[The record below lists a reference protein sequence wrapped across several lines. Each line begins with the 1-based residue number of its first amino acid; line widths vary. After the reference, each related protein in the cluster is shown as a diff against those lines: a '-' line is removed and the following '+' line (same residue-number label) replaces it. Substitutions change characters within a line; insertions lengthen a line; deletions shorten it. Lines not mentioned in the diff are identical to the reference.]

1 MNEPAKPLEQT
12 TSAAGKKWLTQNVWA
27 LSWVSFAQDAASEM
41 LYPLMP
47 ILLTTIFGAP
57 AAIVGMIE
65 GLAEGIAA
73 ATKLASAWL
82 NRFLP
87 RKWMVGLGYGAAALG
102 KIIVAAAGGWPMVL
116 VGRLTD
122 RVGKGLRSAPR
133 DALLV
138 EGSNKAH
145 RGRIIGFHRTADTLG
160 AVLGP
165 ILALALLAAFNN
177 RVQSVLWFAII
188 PAVISTVLVLFVKDN
203 QPSARKAARLAADA
217 AVMPVTAP
225 TAATHSTAAIGATPA
240 TPLRLPN
247 RLRIVL
253 VAVIGFGIINFPDA
267 LVLLHV
273 SQVGFSVPEVVGA
286 YLLYNISYAALNY
299 PAGLLADKIRPN
311 LVYAL
316 GLGCFAI
323 AYGGMSLTQNHNL
336 TLLLIAIYGG
346 YAACND
352 TVGKSW
358 VSKLAPESRQLWAQ
372 SLLQGFSGFS
382 VLIAGLWAGALWTL
396 GAGAGEVPLA
406 ISGGLAII
414 SAVAMAVAKL

>member
-1 MNEPAKPLEQT
+1 MTKPLDDATEAPVPGNQ
-12 TSAAGKKWLTQNVWA
+12 KWLSRNVWV

-47 ILLTTIFGAP
+47 ILLTSIFGAP

-82 NRFLP
+82 NRFIP
-87 RKWMVGLGYGAAALG
+87 RKWMVGIGYGLAGLG
-102 KIIVAAAGGWPMVL
+102 KVLVAAAGSWPIVL

-122 RVGKGLRSAPR
+122 RVGKGMRSAPR

-138 EGSNKAH
+138 QGSAKSH
-145 RGRIIGFHRTADTLG
+145 RGRIIGFHRTADTMG

-165 ILALALLAAFNN
+165 VLALLLLAAFNN
-177 RVQSVLWFAII
+177 HVQSVLWFAVI
-188 PAVISTVLVLFVKDN
+188 PAITSTLLVLLVKDN
-203 QPSARKAARLAADA
+203 QPSGRSAQRIEAAKHPDA
-217 AVMPVTAP
+217 PVVAL
-225 TAATHSTAAIGATPA
+225 TPEPLPA
-240 TPLRLPN
+240 KLRL
-247 RLRIVL
+247 VL
-253 VAVIGFGIINFPDA
+253 TAVIGFGIINFPDA

-273 SQVGFSVPEVVGA
+273 SQVGFSVTEVVGA
-286 YLLYNISYAALNY
+286 YLLYNISYAAMNF
-299 PAGLLADKIRPN
+299 PAGMLADKMRPS
-311 LVYAL
+311 LVYAM
-316 GLGCFAI
+316 GLLCFAI
-323 AYGGMSLTQNHNL
+323 TYGGMSLTKDHNW
-336 TLLLIAIYGG
+336 TLLLVVIYGG

-382 VLIAGLWAGALWTL
+382 VLVAGLWAGACWTL
-396 GAGAGEVPLA
+396 GAGLGVVPLA
-406 ISGGLAII
+406 ISGGLALVA
-414 SAVAMAVAKL
+414 AVAMAVSRL